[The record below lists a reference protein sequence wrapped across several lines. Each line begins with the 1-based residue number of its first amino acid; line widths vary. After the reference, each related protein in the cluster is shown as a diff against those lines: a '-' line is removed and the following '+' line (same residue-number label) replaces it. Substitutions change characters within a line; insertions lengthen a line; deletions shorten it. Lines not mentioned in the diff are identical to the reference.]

1 MDVSFASALSFATQM
16 WKVCFRKH
24 PSSLGNKQLLHKH
37 SQMKFCK
44 AKGESELRWKLWSQ
58 REDSISLPL
67 THFQDLVFF
76 CTFKL
81 VPEAKFRN
89 NTWNDVC
96 HKTRIVQD
104 YLIFTRFYL
113 VVFLGIKSKQMLPFF
128 FFSFTLL
135 YKISCRTFFYTD
147 LKKESVKK
155 TLRMFLSCILFVLQS

>member
-1 MDVSFASALSFATQM
+1 MSVLHQL
-16 WKVCFRKH
+16 WV
-24 PSSLGNKQLLHKH
+24 LLHKCGRFV
-37 SQMKFCK
+37 S
-44 AKGESELRWKLWSQ
+44 ESTLLHMGTNSFYIN
-58 REDSISLPL
+58 ISLPL
-67 THFQDLVFF
+67 THFQDSVFF

-128 FFSFTLL
+128 FFFSFTLL
-135 YKISCRTFFYTD
+135 YKISCRTFLYTD

-155 TLRMFLSCILFVLQS
+155 TLRMFLSLHTLCPSVLRSPSFIFLKN